1 LILVSLVVV
10 GVAIRHHSRHYRA
23 PGLPEAISGSA
34 VAALGVQTRTPALP
48 DAPLPVAGGG
58 SPDGVTPLSLVAQ
71 RSTLPGVSSLWT
83 PEGEHRVR
91 PAGDDHDSPRAP
103 SRPDDAGAPDGG
115 PGGAPPP
122 STGADD
128 LDLDDLDPEEKAELA
143 ERLDEL
149 RRQLLSTP
157 AEVVVANHAYG
168 LFELAAIHLSQQPPR
183 RDQARLA
190 VDGMAALVEGLEG
203 RLGEAERPLNDALAQ
218 IRLAFIQIS
227 EAAAANDDKEAGDPE
242 P

>member
-1 LILVSLVVV
+1 
-10 GVAIRHHSRHYRA
+10 
-23 PGLPEAISGSA
+23 
-34 VAALGVQTRTPALP
+34 
-48 DAPLPVAGGG
+48 
-58 SPDGVTPLSLVAQ
+58 
-71 RSTLPGVSSLWT
+71 
-83 PEGEHRVR
+83 VR
-91 PAGDDHDSPRAP
+91 PAGDDHDSPRPP
-103 SRPDDAGAPDGG
+103 SRADDAGAPGGG
-115 PGGAPPP
+115 PGGAPPR
-122 STGADD
+122 SAGADD
-128 LDLDDLDPEEKAELA
+128 LDLDDLGPEEEAELA

-190 VDGMAALVEGLEG
+190 VDAMAALVEGLEG
-203 RLGEAERPLNDALAQ
+203 RLGEAGRPLKDALAQ

-227 EAAAANDDKEAGDPE
+227 EATAAADDGEAGDPE